1 MRHSSTPFKPRADV
15 LRRGASVLLAGVL
28 CASAGCVTR
37 GTHREV
43 VSERDKLLAQV
54 ADLERTNEALGGE
67 RVKLLDEMEDLRV
80 ARESLTAEVEQLEET
95 RSRLA
100 ADLEDREAKV
110 EELSKLSGSYEGLVK
125 DLESEVAA
133 GQIQITQLRE
143 GLRLNLSQ
151 DILFRS
157 GAASLEPYGV
167 KLLMKV
173 SSQLARHPQQVEV
186 QGHTDDVP
194 LSRGARWETNWEL
207 AGARA
212 SQVVRLFEAEG
223 VDPSR
228 LRAVSY
234 GSNAPVA
241 SNDSAEGRA
250 KNRRIEI
257 RLIPLDAPAPGGEPV
272 EAPDEVGAGESGAEP
287 SEPAS

>member
-1 MRHSSTPFKPRADV
+1 MKHWSTRCS
-15 LRRGASVLLAGVL
+15 RRLELALVWIGVTAL
-28 CASAGCVTR
+28 TAGCVTR

-43 VSERDKLLAQV
+43 VAERDHLRTQV

-67 RVKLLDEMEDLRV
+67 RLKLLDEMEDLRV
-80 ARESLTAEVEQLEET
+80 AREGLSEEVDQLQAM
-95 RSRLA
+95 RDQLSQNLA
-100 ADLEDREAKV
+100 KREAEV
-110 EELSKLSGSYEGLVK
+110 EELSKLSGSYEQLVK
-125 DLESEVAA
+125 DLESEVSS

-157 GAASLEPYGV
+157 GSAVLEAYGAKV
-167 KLLMKV
+167 LMKV

-194 LSRGARWETNWEL
+194 LSNSLAARWGSNWEL

-234 GSNAPVA
+234 GSHAPV
-241 SNDSAEGRA
+241 SDNDSAEGRA

-257 RLIPLDAPAPGGEPV
+257 RLIPIDAPQPGGDPV
-272 EAPDEVGAGESGAEP
+272 GPTAEATPDS
-287 SEPAS
+287 AS